1 MPDSFAVPSTR
12 TAFRERPQVLLELG
26 LEALETQMVVL
37 QDQML
42 GLVLGKNL
50 KS

>member
-12 TAFRERPQVLLELG
+12 TAFRERPQALLELG

-42 GLVLGKNL
+42 GLVLDKKL
-50 KS
+50 

>member
-1 MPDSFAVPSTR
+1 M
-12 TAFRERPQVLLELG
+12 LELG

-50 KS
+50 